1 MTIPHYWEDA
11 KKHLCK
17 KDKVMASI
25 IKSLEGEALKR
36 TTQDTFTSLARA
48 IIGQQISVK
57 AADSIW
63 KRFVTLTK
71 LDPKKVLKMDDD
83 KLKSAGLSGS
93 KVKYIKSIAEFVKT
107 HNGKWHEDDDEV
119 IKELVKIK
127 GVGRW
132 TAEMFLI
139 FFLQRPNILPLD
151 DLGLLKSIEK
161 HYGTDRKNLKKIK
174 GKHAKDWRPYNSV
187 ATWYLWRSLDPVAV
201 DY

>member
-1 MTIPHYWEDA
+1 MTIPNYWEDA
-11 KKHLCK
+11 KKHLSK
-17 KDKVMASI
+17 RDKVMARI

-36 TTQDTFTSLARA
+36 TTHDTFTSLARA

-63 KRFVTLTK
+63 KRFVELTK
-71 LDPKKVLKMDDD
+71 LDPKKILKMDDE
-83 KLKSAGLSGS
+83 KLKSVGLSGS
-93 KVKYIKSIAEFVKT
+93 KVKYIKSIAEFVQT
-107 HNGKWHEDDDEV
+107 HSGKWHDDDEEV

-139 FFLQRPNILPLD
+139 FFLQRPNVLPLD
-151 DLGLLKSIEK
+151 DLGLLKGIEK
-161 HYGTDRKNLKKIK
+161 HYGTERKNLKKIK
-174 GKHAKDWRPYNSV
+174 EKHAKDWHPYNSV